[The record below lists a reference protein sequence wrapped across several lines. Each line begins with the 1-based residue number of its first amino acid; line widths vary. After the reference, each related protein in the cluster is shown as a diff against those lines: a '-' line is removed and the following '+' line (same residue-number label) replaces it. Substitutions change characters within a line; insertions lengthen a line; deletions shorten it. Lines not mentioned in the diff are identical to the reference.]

1 MPNQQEIQTQ
11 PLLKIQHLTVV
22 FESDLK
28 SNTAVNDI
36 SFELFPG
43 ETMALVG
50 ESGSG
55 KSVTALSI
63 LGLLPEKKTRYPSGK
78 ILFQHNGVETDLLH
92 CSRHELEKIRG
103 NQIGFIFQEP
113 MSSLNPLMT
122 CGQQV
127 AETLM
132 NHLNLS
138 SQEARN
144 RTIQLFEK
152 VKLPHPELCFQK
164 YPHQISGGQKQRV
177 MIAMAISCEPALL
190 IADEPTTALD
200 ATVQKAII
208 DLLIELQQES
218 GMALLFITHDLHLVK
233 NFSDKTGVMYRSR
246 LIESGPSHDVFFTPQ
261 EAYTRGLI
269 HCRPSG
275 EQRYKFLP
283 TVEDELSDSFQAQ
296 HIDES
301 ALRSKI
307 DFLQHQPPILELR
320 NIAVRFPTKKSFLG
334 RTTEAYEAVKSLS
347 LKIHTGESLGLVGES
362 GCGKTT
368 TGKAIV
374 GLVPL
379 FTGEICYRGKDI
391 KTMTASELA
400 QFKREVQMVFQ
411 DPYSSLNPAISIGQA
426 IAEPMLVHRLC
437 STKES
442 KNKAIELLEKVGLS
456 ADHFNR
462 YPHEF
467 SGGQRQRIC
476 IARTLA
482 LQPRVIIC
490 DESVSALDVSVQ
502 AQVLNLL
509 VSLQEDFGLTYLF
522 ISHDLEVV
530 RHISQRIAVMHQGQL
545 EEVQDVQHLFKNP
558 QSNYTET
565 LLSASGFSQS
575 SAGWH

>member
-1 MPNQQEIQTQ
+1 MPSQQEIRSQA
-11 PLLKIQHLTVV
+11 LLKIQHLTVV
-22 FESDLK
+22 FESDLQT
-28 SNTAVNDI
+28 NTAVDNI
-36 SFELFPG
+36 SFEIFPG

-63 LGLLPEKKTRYPSGK
+63 LGLLPENKTKYPSGK
-78 ILFQHNGVETDLLH
+78 ILFQQNEVETDLLR
-92 CSRHELEKIRG
+92 CSRHALEKIRG
-103 NQIGFIFQEP
+103 KQIGFIFQEP

-127 AETLM
+127 AETLRT
-132 NHLNLS
+132 HLNLNS
-138 SQEARN
+138 EEARK
-144 RTIQLFEK
+144 RSIQLFEK
-152 VKLPHPELCFQK
+152 VKLPQPEHIFHK

-208 DLLIELQQES
+208 DLLIEIQQES

-233 NFSDKTGVMYRSR
+233 NFTNKTGVMFRSR
-246 LIESGPSHDVFFTPQ
+246 LIECGPSNEVFFAPR

-269 HCRPSG
+269 HCRPSS
-275 EQRYKFLP
+275 EVRYKFLP
-283 TVEDELSDSFQAQ
+283 TVESEINGTFHPQP
-296 HIDES
+296 ID
-301 ALRSKI
+301 ADQLRLKI
-307 DFLQHQPPILELR
+307 DTLQHNPPILELI
-320 NIAVRFPTKKSFLG
+320 NISVRFPIKKSLLG
-334 RTTEAYEAVKSLS
+334 RTTDSYEAVKSLN

-379 FTGEICYRGKDI
+379 FSGEIFYRGKDI
-391 KTMTASELA
+391 TTMSASEQA

-411 DPYSSLNPAISIGQA
+411 DPYSSLNPAISIGRA
-426 IAEPMLVHRLC
+426 IVEPMLVHRLC
-437 STKES
+437 SAKES
-442 KNKAIELLEKVGLS
+442 KIKAIELLEKVGLT
-456 ADHFNR
+456 AEHFNR

-509 VSLQEDFGLTYLF
+509 VSLQDDFGLTYLF

-530 RHISQRIAVMHQGQL
+530 RHISQRIAVMHHGQI
-545 EEVQDVQHLFKNP
+545 EEMQDVQVLFKNP
-558 QSNYTET
+558 QSAYTRT
-565 LLSASGFSQS
+565 LLSASGLAHTSI
-575 SAGWH
+575 GRH